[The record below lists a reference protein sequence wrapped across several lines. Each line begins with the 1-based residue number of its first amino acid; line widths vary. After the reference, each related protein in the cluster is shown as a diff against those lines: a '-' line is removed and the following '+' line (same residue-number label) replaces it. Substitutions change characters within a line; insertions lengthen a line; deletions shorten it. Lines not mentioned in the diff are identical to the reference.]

1 MLIKQKSFTVTAI
14 VVLALGIGANAAI
27 FSIVY
32 GVLLRPLPYRD
43 ADRIVI
49 ANISIPDFRDVKET
63 RGIFD
68 QMAIW
73 GSNLYNVTISGE
85 TTQVTGAVVSTDF
98 FEVLGLPVLGRAWRQ
113 EEDLQ
118 PLVVISHEFWQDRF
132 GGDPGVIGTTVRL
145 SGNVYTII
153 GVMPREFQYP
163 TYEFKLWVPLGLAMR
178 AAPQQAENRQFRIFR
193 AVAHLKPGVTM
204 AQMRA
209 QIETISRRLQ
219 QQYPATNA
227 GVTIDFTP
235 LSERIVGNVR
245 RALLVLLG
253 TVGFVLLIAC
263 ANVANLILARMAVRE
278 REIAIRTALGAGRW
292 RVIRQ
297 LLTESL
303 LLSIMGGTAGLMVA
317 IWCIDALPRF
327 SLNALPRLTSI
338 SINLP
343 VLLFTL
349 GISMLTGVFF
359 GMVPAWQATRPD
371 LSNSLKE
378 GGRGSLGNVKGRR
391 LRGGLV
397 VIEVALSL
405 VVLIGAGLLIKSFVQ
420 LLRVDPGLVV
430 ENLLTVN
437 VGLVQYQDPQRR
449 ATIQRQII
457 ERLASLPGVHA
468 VGAGTGLPPVSPQR
482 ATRFAIQGLPNDRV
496 DERMAYFIAASP
508 DLFRALGTPLV
519 DGRAFTVSDDHNAAK
534 VVIINRTLAMNLFP
548 NERAVGKR
556 LQLIN
561 PEQSDEWR
569 EIIGVAGDV
578 RYAGLNNS
586 DVPTVYTPFAQTPFI
601 WNYLMI
607 RTSVAPA
614 SLKQSVSQAVG
625 SVDPM
630 LEAASFK
637 TMDQLIAE
645 SVSQPQFYTILLGAF
660 AALALLLAA
669 VGIYGVISYA
679 VTQRTHEIGVRM
691 ALGARSR
698 DVIKMVVGQGMMLAL
713 IGMVIG
719 LLSAFWLMRLM
730 QSLLFDVSVT
740 DPLTFAGVAL
750 ILAVVALLACYLPA
764 RRATKVDPMVALKY
778 E

>member
-1 MLIKQKSFTVTAI
+1 MLIKQKSHTVIALTA
-14 VVLALGIGANAAI
+14 LALGIGANTAI

-32 GVLLRPLPYRD
+32 GVLLRPLPYKD
-43 ADRIVI
+43 AERIVI
-49 ANISIPDFRDVKET
+49 ANISPPDFRDVKEANQV
-63 RGIFD
+63 FD
-68 QMAIW
+68 RMALW
-73 GSNLYNVTISGE
+73 ASNLYNVTTGGE
-85 TTQVTGAVVSTDF
+85 TTQVMGAVVSTDF
-98 FEVLGLPVLGRAWRQ
+98 FEVLGQPMLGRVWRP
-113 EEDLQ
+113 EEELQ
-118 PLVVISHEFWQDRF
+118 PLIVISEDFWQYRF
-132 GGDPGVIGTTVRL
+132 GGDPGVIGKPVRL

-163 TYEFKLWVPLGLAMR
+163 TYEFKLWTPLGLAMQ

-204 AQMRA
+204 AEMRA
-209 QIETISRRLQ
+209 EIETISRRLQ
-219 QQYPATNA
+219 QQYPDTNA
-227 GVTIDFTP
+227 GVTINFTS

-263 ANVANLILARMAVRE
+263 ANVANLILARMAGRE

-297 LLTESL
+297 LMTENL
-303 LLSIMGGTAGLMVA
+303 LLSILGGIAGLMVA
-317 IWCIDALPRF
+317 MWCIDVLPRL
-327 SLNALPRLTSI
+327 SSNTLPRLTTI
-338 SINLP
+338 GINLS

-349 GISMLTGVFF
+349 GLSMLTGVLF
-359 GMVPAWQATRPD
+359 GMVPAWQATRPN
-371 LSNSLKE
+371 LSHSLKE
-378 GGRGSLGNVKGRR
+378 GGRGSLGNAKGRR
-391 LRGGLV
+391 LRSGLV

-420 LLRVDPGLVV
+420 LLRVDSGLVA

-449 ATIQRQII
+449 ATIQRQIL
-457 ERLASLPGVHA
+457 ERIASLPGVQA
-468 VGAGTGLPPVSPQR
+468 VGAGTGLPPVTPQR
-482 ATRFAIQGLPNDRV
+482 GTRFAIQGMPNDNV
-496 DERMAYFIAASP
+496 DERTAYFIAASP

-519 DGRAFTVSDDHNAAK
+519 DGRAFTVSDDQEAAK
-534 VVIINRTLAMNLFP
+534 VVIINRTLATSLFP

-569 EIIGVAGDV
+569 EIIGVVGDV
-578 RYAGLNNS
+578 RYAGLNNP

-607 RTSVAPA
+607 RTSVAPE
-614 SLKQSVSQAVG
+614 SLKQSVRQAVG
-625 SVDPM
+625 AVDPM
-630 LEAASFK
+630 LEAASLK
-637 TMDQLIAE
+637 TMNQLIAE
-645 SVSQPQFYTILLGAF
+645 SVSQPQFYTILLGSF
-660 AALALLLAA
+660 ASLALLLAA
-669 VGIYGVISYA
+669 VGIYGVISCA

-740 DPLTFAGVAL
+740 DPMTFAGVAL
-750 ILAVVALLACYLPA
+750 ILAVVAFMACYIPA